1 MYSPKYNISNEILR
15 NIGAIEASREVI
27 ENAPLVPSFEKQ
39 FKTDA
44 IVRTVHHGTHI
55 EGNDL
60 TLSQAKQIMEGQ
72 DIVGKDRD
80 IQEIIN
86 YRNVMLLLD
95 ELQNKRGGYDVNMLK
110 DIHVDTVKNIVSED
124 RLGIRKT
131 QVVLKEEGSGEVVFN
146 PPPAVEVPFLLD
158 DFFEWLND
166 EEAKDIHPIIRAGI
180 THYILVSVHPF
191 VEGNGRSIRA
201 FATLILMR
209 EGYDIRRFFALEENF
224 DNDLA
229 AYYDALFQVDKQ
241 HKDIA
246 QRDLTKWLEYFTKVV
261 AVELEKIK
269 EKVKKLSID
278 SKLKVRI
285 GQQVALSERQ
295 MKLVEYL
302 SENTSAAMK
311 EIKEIFPMISE
322 DTVLRD
328 LKDLMDKAIVKKEGS
343 TKGARYI
350 LTSGGK

>member
-1 MYSPKYNISNEILR
+1 
-15 NIGAIEASREVI
+15 
-27 ENAPLVPSFEKQ
+27 
-39 FKTDA
+39 
-44 IVRTVHHGTHI
+44 
-55 EGNDL
+55 
-60 TLSQAKQIMEGQ
+60 MEGQ